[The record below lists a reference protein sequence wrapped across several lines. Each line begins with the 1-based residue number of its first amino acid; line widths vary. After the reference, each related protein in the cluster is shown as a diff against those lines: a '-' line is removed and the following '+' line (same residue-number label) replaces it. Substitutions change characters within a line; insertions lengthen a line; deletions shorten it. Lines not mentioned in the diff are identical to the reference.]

1 MTTVWLW
8 LYPLPLKSDV
18 DLAAGEI
25 IHAQWF
31 CEGAAQVAKLGVR
44 SRAPV
49 TPLSRLL
56 KIPPVDTVTDY
67 VRVMCRPIAFILM
80 IKKVR

>member
-8 LYPLPLKSDV
+8 LYPFPLKSDV

-44 SRAPV
+44 SRGSGYTALKAFEN
-49 TPLSRLL
+49 TASWYRHRLRTGH
-56 KIPPVDTVTDY
+56 V
-67 VRVMCRPIAFILM
+67 
-80 IKKVR
+80 